1 MDIDFINMRT
11 SEECEEPDTLFVRKE
26 GENAEKKERGER
38 GGERGEKGE
47 KGEKCEKGECG
58 ICIEEMNTI
67 AFKKPN
73 EEQEDGLDKN
83 DASCIR
89 LKCGHAYHFVCQM
102 PAMRMGKFC
111 SLCRDEIKQ
120 KENVTHHF
128 QITSTTSSGRNPAFQ
143 FEVTGSANDDTA
155 VVQEVWEETMRR
167 VQETISQNQELV
179 NTLDFAFSEMH
190 DEDLAENKRKLK
202 DAISVHKKFANDL
215 KEFRARYMRKALK
228 DFRIE
233 FMTKYKD
240 SEKRIKEL
248 LNILKEKESS
258 LLQNKGFSRNQ
269 IQTFFSSDNR
279 HNFDFLVSN
288 GAIGGD
294 PARHRFWYR

>member
-26 GENAEKKERGER
+26 GENAEKKERGEVEGEGEGK
-38 GGERGEKGE
+38 GGEKSG
-47 KGEKCEKGECG
+47 EKGECG
-58 ICIEEMNTI
+58 ICIEEMNTV
-67 AFKKPN
+67 AFKKPCDD
-73 EEQEDGLDKN
+73 QEDCLDTN
-83 DASCIR
+83 DSSCIR

-111 SLCRDEIKQ
+111 SLCRDELKQ

-128 QITSTTSSGRNPAFQ
+128 QITNTRNNTFQ
-143 FEVTGSANDDTA
+143 FDVTASANDETA
-155 VVQEVWEETMRR
+155 VAQEVWDETMRR
-167 VQETISQNQELV
+167 VQETISQNQQVV
-179 NTLDFAFSEMH
+179 NTLDLAFSEIH
-190 DEDLAENKRKLK
+190 DTDRTENKRKLK
-202 DAISVHKKFANDL
+202 DAISVHRKFANDL
-215 KEFRARYMRKALK
+215 KEFRAQYMRKALK

-248 LNILKEKESS
+248 LHSLKEKESIM
-258 LLQNKGFSRNQ
+258 LQRKGFSRNQ
-269 IQTFFSSDNR
+269 IQTFFSSDDQ
-279 HNFDFLVSN
+279 HNFDYIVSN